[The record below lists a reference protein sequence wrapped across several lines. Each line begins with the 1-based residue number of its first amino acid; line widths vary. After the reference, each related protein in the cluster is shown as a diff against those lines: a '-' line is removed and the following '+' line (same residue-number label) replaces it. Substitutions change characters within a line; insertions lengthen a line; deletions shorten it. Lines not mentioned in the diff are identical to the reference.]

1 MTSLSH
7 NPPFPNAAIDIGA
20 NTLRLL
26 IGCDNKG
33 KLIRLSA
40 ARAVTR
46 LGRDITKKGILNQD
60 SIEKSI
66 RSLVD
71 FKASIEKYKAYNTI
85 AVGTS
90 ALRDADN
97 SREFIDAVKARTG
110 ISINIISGDK
120 EAELTVLG
128 ILGNA
133 ITTPSMPAFI
143 TDIGGG
149 STEWILCDS
158 TSTIAAKSSV
168 QIGAVRLYEH
178 FIHSDPPSPAEI
190 KNIKNAVFESVTQSF
205 LSSGISTG
213 LNAGKIKSFIAT
225 GGTPTTVAAIDM
237 GLDTYD
243 ADSIH
248 LHNISFNSLKA
259 QLEHLLSLPLCE
271 RAIVKGLEPDR
282 ADIIIPGIIIL
293 LTLMEILKTDAITV
307 SDYGLLEGILLNP
320 YLARDAA

>member
-1 MTSLSH
+1 
-7 NPPFPNAAIDIGA
+7 PFPNAAIDIGA

-90 ALRDADN
+90 ALRDAAN
-97 SREFIDAVKARTG
+97 SLEFIEAVKARTG
-110 ISINIISGDK
+110 IHINIISGDK

-133 ITTPSMPAFI
+133 PELSMPAVI
-143 TDIGGG
+143 TDIGSG
-149 STEWILCDS
+149 STEWILCDTAS
-158 TSTIAAKSSV
+158 AIAAKSSL
-168 QIGAVRLYEH
+168 QIGALRLHER
-178 FIHSDPPSPAEI
+178 FVHSDPPAQTEI
-190 KNIKNAVFESVTQSF
+190 DNIKNEVFESVTQSF
-205 LSSGISTG
+205 LKSGVSALID
-213 LNAGKIKSFIAT
+213 AGGIKSFVAT
-225 GGTPTTVAAIDM
+225 GGTPTAVAAI
-237 GLDTYD
+237 
-243 ADSIH
+243 A
-248 LHNISFNSLKA
+248 
-259 QLEHLLSLPLCE
+259 
-271 RAIVKGLEPDR
+271 
-282 ADIIIPGIIIL
+282 
-293 LTLMEILKTDAITV
+293 
-307 SDYGLLEGILLNP
+307 
-320 YLARDAA
+320 